1 MSRKIL
7 AVVLKGLSLILLL
20 GSLACQTQSTNL
32 PESLRYESVSNQFL
46 IQFLQKRQ
54 KEISNLKAVVKTT
67 IIRKDSKQIFRQ
79 VLLVRGT
86 DSIRVDT
93 LNLFRQPVGVFV
105 YNSKRTLLY
114 IPAHNKVYT
123 GWEVWDIMQKA
134 LGMVIDF
141 SEYISVFEGNIPR
154 LEELEFVAIKLDP
167 EKKLYEIKAVDPS
180 SNEDLYIELDA
191 ETLLPKK
198 MIKSALGRKNY
209 IAVWEE
215 YKMIGDRAF
224 PHMIII
230 NRPAREETLVLEYS
244 SPMINQGVPAEGFNF
259 SIPEAKKM
267 SPPKDGLS

>member
-1 MSRKIL
+1 M
-7 AVVLKGLSLILLL
+7 LKGLLLILLL
-20 GSLACQTQSTNL
+20 GSIACQTQSTNL
-32 PESLRYESVSNQFL
+32 PQRLRYESVSNQFL

-54 KEISNLKAVVKTT
+54 KEISNFKTVVKTT
-67 IIRKDSKQIFRQ
+67 IIRKDYKQSFRQ

-93 LNLFRQPVGVFV
+93 LNLFRQPIWVFV
-105 YNSKRTLLY
+105 SNAKRTLLY
-114 IPAHNKVYT
+114 IPVHNKVYT
-123 GWEVWDIMQKA
+123 GWEVWDIMEKA

-154 LEELEFVAIKLDP
+154 LEELEFVSIKLDP

-198 MIKSALGRKNY
+198 MIKSAFGRKNY
-209 IAVWEE
+209 IAVWED

-267 SPPKDGLS
+267 SPPKDAHL